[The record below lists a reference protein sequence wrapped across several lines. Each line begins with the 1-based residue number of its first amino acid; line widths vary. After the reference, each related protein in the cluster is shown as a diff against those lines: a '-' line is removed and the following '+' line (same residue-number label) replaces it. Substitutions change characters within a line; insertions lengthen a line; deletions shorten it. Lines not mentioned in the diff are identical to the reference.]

1 MKPLIWMITVLAL
14 FSSSSVSGSYR
25 QMKKELNT
33 YQPPAIFSVPEAA
46 PSATVKEDFQ
56 DKGTTGP
63 DAFASVKPGFERNL
77 ATMVQNRVDPDTYS
91 HIKKIAGDETALIR
105 LLGQRVK
112 PEEIKAISLLRN
124 PEIRAAGEKI
134 LAEIQSFDQVMNLD
148 DQLRRYSTFTAAV
161 NNKVG
166 PVKAK
171 DSVKIAFPS
180 PGLTALKGKIV
191 ENTVSQQMEKAAVT
205 IKTVIRDVETVFR
218 DLDFITRSI
227 RITRDTIAAFDRLKD
242 VATIL
247 YRSGKTS
254 FQDVIKIN
262 IKLEELKES
271 LVTLASEKKT
281 VSIRLCEL
289 LDLPWF
295 EAGKLESAPLPGN
308 LPAEGGLYV
317 QARAHRQELA
327 ALRFQVDKVAG
338 MVEMAETMTQ
348 ARTTLGFSFNDAGLV
363 NTTGTDAPKEAFAT
377 QTMAAME
384 NNSPVRAW
392 YGVSEPW
399 LEQTRKT
406 LSSLKNTLEAQENAT
421 DRMVRQAWFKADKNH
436 REHLLYRDKILP
448 MAKSAMDV
456 ATREYETG
464 SIPFSQAIGS
474 YTDWLK
480 VQLTIA
486 RKNSDYGI
494 SFAELEY
501 VIGKPLR

>member
-1 MKPLIWMITVLAL
+1 MKPLIWMIPVLAL
-14 FSSSSVSGSYR
+14 FSYSSVSGSYR
-25 QMKKELNT
+25 QMKKELDT
-33 YQPPAIFSVPEAA
+33 YQPPAVFSVPEAV
-46 PSATVKEDFQ
+46 PSATGKEERQ
-56 DKGTTGP
+56 DRVATGP
-63 DAFASVKPGFERNL
+63 DAFASVKPGFETDL
-77 ATMVQNRVDPDTYS
+77 STMGQDRVDPDIYS
-91 HIKKIAGDETALIR
+91 HIKGVAGDETALSR
-105 LLGQRVK
+105 LLGQRVRLD
-112 PEEIKAISLLRN
+112 EIKAISLLRN

-161 NNKVG
+161 NSKVG
-166 PVKAK
+166 PIKTK
-171 DSVKIAFPS
+171 DSVKMAFPS
-180 PGLTALKGKIV
+180 PGLTALKRKIV
-191 ENTVSQQMEKAAVT
+191 GNSASQQMEKAAVT
-205 IKTVIRDVETVFR
+205 IKSVLRDVETVFR

-242 VATIL
+242 VATVL

-262 IKLEELKES
+262 IKLEELKEN

-281 VSIRLCEL
+281 AAIRLYEL
-289 LDLPWF
+289 LDLPRF
-295 EAGKLESAPLPGN
+295 KVGKLESAPLPTK
-308 LPAEGGLYV
+308 LPPEAGLYT
-317 QARAHRQELA
+317 QARDHRQELA
-327 ALRFQVDKVAG
+327 ALRFQIEKVAA

-348 ARTTLGFSFNDAGLV
+348 ARATLGFSFNDEGLL

-377 QTMAAME
+377 QTMAAMK
-384 NNSPVRAW
+384 NNSPPRAW
-392 YGVSEPW
+392 YGISEPW

-406 LSSLKNTLEAQENAT
+406 LASLKSTLKAQENAT

-448 MAKSAMDV
+448 LAKSALDV

-501 VIGKPLR
+501 VVGKPLR